1 MRIEQLEYI
10 AAVTQHGSLRRA
22 SEQLHISQPAL
33 SEAITKL
40 ERELGV
46 TLLDRRRAGARI
58 SRDGQDLLHSMSD
71 VLGAVDRLRL
81 AAGDQGAGVS
91 SVRVGTVH
99 AGTST
104 VLLPTLR
111 RFSEEH
117 PRTSVEVRTLVQ
129 EDIYL
134 ALTEGTIEVGLVNL
148 LDGDD
153 LPPTIEGTKLL
164 HGQPIVVLPADH
176 PLTERDEITV
186 GDLREEPFVGM
197 RAGYLM
203 HRFAHRV
210 FGRDLPRH
218 WHATDGAEMGKMMVA
233 EGLGL
238 TLLPDYSVIGDPR
251 ETGGHIT
258 TRPLAGDRSRVTMT
272 AVQRHRA
279 RTTSGTHSLLLLLA
293 ETAHGISSSART
305 P

>member
-22 SEQLHISQPAL
+22 SEHLHISQPAL

-58 SRDGQDLLHSMSD
+58 SREGQELLHSMSD
-71 VLGAVDRLRL
+71 VLEAVDRLRL
-81 AAGDQGAGVS
+81 AAGDQSAGVS

-99 AGTST
+99 AGTAT

-111 RFSEEH
+111 RFSSEH
-117 PRTSVEVRTLVQ
+117 PRTTVEVRTLVQ

-134 ALTEGTIEVGLVNL
+134 ALVEGAIDVGLVNL

-153 LPPTIEGTKLL
+153 LPPTIEGTTLL
-164 HGQPIVVLPADH
+164 RGRPVVVVPTAHRLA
-176 PLTERDEITV
+176 EREEITV
-186 GDLREEPFVGM
+186 DDLRDEPFVGM

-251 ETGGHIT
+251 ESGGHIT
-258 TRPLAGDRSRVTMT
+258 ARPLAGDRSRVTMT
-272 AVQRHRA
+272 AVRRHQA
-279 RTTSGTHSLLLLLA
+279 RTTSGTHSLLELLA
-293 ETAHGISSSART
+293 ATARGVSGSART

>member
-58 SRDGQDLLHSMSD
+58 SREGQELLPYMAD
-71 VLGAVDRLRL
+71 VLEAVEKLRL
-81 AAGDQGAGVS
+81 AAGVQSTGVG
-91 SVRVGTVH
+91 SVRVGTVQ

-111 RFSEEH
+111 RFGDEH
-117 PRTSVEVRTLVQ
+117 PRTSVEVRTMLH

-134 ALTEGTIEVGLVNL
+134 ALAEGTIDVGLVNL
-148 LDGDD
+148 LSGDD
-153 LPPTIEGTKLL
+153 LPPTVEGSVLIQ
-164 HGQPIVVLPADH
+164 GRPVVVLPAGH
-176 PLTERDEITV
+176 RLASRAEVTV
-186 GDLREEPFVGM
+186 EELRAEPFVGM

-203 HRFAHRV
+203 YRFAHRV
-210 FGRDLPRH
+210 FGTDLPDH
-218 WHATDGAEMGKMMVA
+218 WHATDGAEMGKMMVS
-233 EGLGL
+233 EGMGL
-238 TLLPDYSVIGDPR
+238 TLLPDYSVAGDPR
-251 ETGGHIT
+251 ETSGQIT
-258 TRPLAGDRSRVTMT
+258 MRPLAGDRSRVRML
-272 AVQRHRA
+272 AVQRHNSRTSSGA
-279 RTTSGTHSLLLLLA
+279 RTLLELLA
-293 ETAHGISSSART
+293 ETAVEAQASAGS
-305 P
+305 